1 MLGNFI
7 YSEELEDPQCGY
19 DETEN
24 SKSLKVEK
32 SIRRFLLLAV
42 IFVVGGLVWIFC
54 ISPCMVPAKLN
65 VKSFP
70 GLSKAEV
77 LSIAGIAEGAPYIA
91 VNAAEAEL
99 LLSRHYL
106 VESAKV
112 VKRFPDRLSIFL
124 EPRRETAVILAGIA
138 GRTQPVVFDKHGVA
152 FRTGGDLRA
161 SSLSQMPVIS
171 GILDKNQPI
180 KLGMWLSS
188 VYVPLLS
195 RISAISDE
203 DPNIWQAISEIEI
216 VKKDNDLFDLVL
228 YPVHHMT
235 KLRMGSDISKES
247 IYYALLMIDAY
258 RQFGNELPDE
268 IDVRSGLGVLK
279 TKEARFGS

>member
-7 YSEELEDPQCGY
+7 YSEELEDPQYGY
-19 DETEN
+19 DGPEN
-24 SKSLKVEK
+24 SKSQKVEK

-42 IFVVGGLVWIFC
+42 FFVVGGLIWIFC

-65 VKSFP
+65 VKSIP

-77 LSIAGIAEGAPYIA
+77 LNIAGLAEGAPYISI
-91 VNAAEAEL
+91 NAAEAEL

-124 EPRRETAVILAGIA
+124 EPRKETAIILGLIG
-138 GRTQPVVFDKHGVA
+138 GRLQPVIFDRHGVA
-152 FRTGGDLRA
+152 FRMGGELRNL
-161 SSLSQMPVIS
+161 SLSQMPVVS
-171 GILDKNQPI
+171 GILGKNEPI
-180 KLGMWLSS
+180 RLGTWLSA
-188 VYVPLLS
+188 YNQFFS

-216 VKKDNDLFDLVL
+216 VQKDGGLFDLVL
-228 YPVHHMT
+228 YPVHRMT
-235 KLRMGSDISKES
+235 KLRMGSDITKES

-279 TKEARFGS
+279 TRGARFGS